1 MYCSE
6 NGSRGIAI
14 GICSFAYVFLF
25 HHVAVYLINTWFIE
39 KYKPPFWWSFPC
51 FLLFLFSIPPVCI
64 YFYLGYAPFGSILI
78 YIILKCISINIDIVY
93 TFLHPPHVYLYSP
106 LCVCYIN
113 IVYIYLLPS
122 SLLVQLRLGRQSEF
136 EETVKEVSAKL
147 SLVPLPPPGQLHVV
161 RPH

>member
-1 MYCSE
+1 M
-6 NGSRGIAI
+6 
-14 GICSFAYVFLF
+14 
-25 HHVAVYLINTWFIE
+25 
-39 KYKPPFWWSFPC
+39 
-51 FLLFLFSIPPVCI
+51 CI

-106 LCVCYIN
+106 LCVCCIN

-161 RPH
+161 RPHYI